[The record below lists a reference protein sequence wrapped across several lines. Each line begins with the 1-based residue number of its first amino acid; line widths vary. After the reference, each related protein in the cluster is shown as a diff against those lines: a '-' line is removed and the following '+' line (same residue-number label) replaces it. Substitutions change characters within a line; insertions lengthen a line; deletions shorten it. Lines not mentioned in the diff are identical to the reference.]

1 MALDGTNNAAGA
13 AGDGAQ
19 GGDGAAGGAAQEPKW
34 FDSFPDDLKAHADI
48 VAFKGP
54 DELAKAFIDTKGKVP
69 VVPEKYEFGFPA
81 EFDKEYIEHAT
92 AVAKEIG
99 LTQEQFARL
108 AKADVESLSRAT
120 EEAVAKQKG
129 VVETLRKEWGAQ
141 TDERVKK
148 ADAVLTAILGDAWA
162 QHFAFDKHPEVIKA
176 FYDLSTR
183 LSEDTIRLPGATQT
197 GGPKVGPDGN
207 PILAYPNTPTMNK

>member
-19 GGDGAAGGAAQEPKW
+19 GGEGAAGGAAPEPKW
-34 FDSFPDDLKAHADI
+34 FDSLPDDLKTHADI

-54 DELAKAFIDTKGKVP
+54 DELAKAYLDTKGKVP
-69 VVPEKYEFGFPA
+69 TVPEKYEFGFPA
-81 EFDKEYIEHAT
+81 EFEKEYVEHAN

-99 LTQEQFARL
+99 LTQDQFSRL
-108 AKADVESLSRAT
+108 AQHDVDMLTRAT

-141 TDERVKK
+141 TNDRVKK

-162 QHFAFDKHPEVIKA
+162 QHFAIDKHPEVIKA

-183 LSEDTIRLPGATQT
+183 LSEDTLRLPGSTQT
-197 GGPKVGPDGN
+197 GGPRMGPDGN
-207 PILAYPNTPTMNK
+207 PVLSYPNTPSMNR